1 MLQNSLSLNQAL
13 ALNHAKTVEEAG
25 KAAQLIA
32 APVQNDDELLAVSDA
47 LDKFA
52 TEDRAKAEL
61 VKLRYFVGLTI
72 EDAAEVLGI
81 SKATAKRWW
90 IYARAWLHQ
99 EIKTQ

>member
-1 MLQNSLSLNQAL
+1 MD
-13 ALNHAKTVEEAG
+13 EIE
-25 KAAQLIA
+25 IA
-32 APVQNDDELLAVSDA
+32 APVRNDDELLAVNDA

-52 TEDRAKAEL
+52 TEDREKAEL

-99 EIKTQ
+99 EIRNQ